1 MNLATMNRGR
11 TVTGQT
17 APLLD
22 LRNGARIPLLG
33 LGTWPMDDA
42 EAADAVEHALD
53 LGYRL
58 IDTAENYGNE
68 AGVGEGVRRSGLPR
82 EDIFITT
89 KFNKE
94 WHSYD
99 GVRRAFAASAER
111 LGVEYVDLLLI
122 HWPNPGQDRYVE
134 AFQGMAALLEEGL
147 VKSIGTSNFKPAH
160 LQRLFD
166 AGLVPEVN
174 QIQLDP
180 RHTRGDLVAV
190 HRQHGIA
197 TEAWSPL
204 GRGGSLLR
212 EPAIT
217 GLAAK
222 YNRTPAQVV
231 LRWHTQQGF
240 VAVPKSG
247 RPERLAENLAVF
259 SFTLD
264 DDEVR
269 ALSALDTGVA
279 DIYDADEFGH

>member
-1 MNLATMNRGR
+1 
-11 TVTGQT
+11 VTGQT

-22 LRNGARIPLLG
+22 LRNGATIPLLG
-33 LGTWPMDDA
+33 LGTWPMDNA
-42 EAADAVEHALD
+42 ETAAAVERALG

-82 EDIFITT
+82 EEVFITT

-99 GVRRAFAASAER
+99 GVRRAFDAGSGR

-134 AFQGMAALLEEGL
+134 AFKGMAALLEEGL
-147 VKSIGTSNFKPAH
+147 VRAIGTSNFKPAH

-166 AGLVPEVN
+166 AGLVPDVN

-180 RHTRGDLVAV
+180 RHTRTDLVEL
-190 HRQHGIA
+190 HRGHGIA

-212 EPAIT
+212 EPAIAA
-217 GLAAK
+217 LADK
-222 YNRTPAQVV
+222 YNRTPAQIV

-240 VAVPKSG
+240 VAIPKSG

-259 SFTLD
+259 DFSLD
-264 DDEVR
+264 DAEVR
-269 ALSALDTGVA
+269 ELSALDTGVA

>member
-1 MNLATMNRGR
+1 
-11 TVTGQT
+11 VTGQT

-33 LGTWPMDDA
+33 LGTWPMDNA
-42 EAADAVEHALD
+42 ETADAVERALGM
-53 LGYRL
+53 GYRL

-82 EDIFITT
+82 EDVFITT

-99 GVRRAFAASAER
+99 GVRRAFAASTER

-134 AFQGMAALLEEGL
+134 AFKGMAALLEEGL
-147 VKSIGTSNFKPAH
+147 VRAIGTSNFKPAH

-166 AGLVPEVN
+166 TGLVPDVN

-180 RHTRGDLVAV
+180 RHTRDDLVEA

-204 GRGGSLLR
+204 GRGGSLLQ

-217 GLAAK
+217 KLAAK
-222 YNRTPAQVV
+222 YSRTPAQIV

-240 VAVPKSG
+240 VAIPKSS
-247 RPERLAENLAVF
+247 RPEHLAENLAVF
-259 SFTLD
+259 DFALD
-264 DDEVR
+264 EAEVR
-269 ALSALDTGVA
+269 ELSALDTGVA

>member
-1 MNLATMNRGR
+1 
-11 TVTGQT
+11 VTGQT

-22 LRNGARIPLLG
+22 LRNGATIPLLG
-33 LGTWPMDDA
+33 LGTWPMDNA
-42 EAADAVEHALD
+42 ETADAVEHALG

-82 EDIFITT
+82 EDVFITT

-99 GVRRAFAASAER
+99 GVRRAFEAGSGR

-134 AFQGMAALLEEGL
+134 AFKGMAALLEEGL
-147 VKSIGTSNFKPAH
+147 VRAVGTSNFKPAH
-160 LQRLFD
+160 LQRLLD
-166 AGLVPEVN
+166 AGLVPDVN

-180 RHTRGDLVAV
+180 RHTRADLVEL
-190 HRQHGIA
+190 HRGHGIA

-217 GLAAK
+217 ALADK
-222 YNRTPAQVV
+222 YNRTPAQIV

-240 VAVPKSG
+240 VAIPKSG

-259 SFTLD
+259 GFTLGD
-264 DDEVR
+264 AEVR
-269 ALSALDTGVA
+269 RLSALDTGVA